1 MTSRRVLT
9 GVFIALFLGLQ
20 YRLWVGESSFAHVDG
35 LKKQVAQQ
43 EASNERRKRRNE
55 VLKAEII
62 DLKSGVDAIEEKAR
76 TEWGLVKPDETF
88 YLLVEKDKSDP

>member
-1 MTSRRVLT
+1 MTKRRSI
-9 GVFIALFLGLQ
+9 IAILLLLLAGLQ

-35 LKKQVAQQ
+35 LSSQ
-43 EASNERRKRRNE
+43 ASKLQAANATKKRRND

-62 DLKSGVDAIEEKAR
+62 ELKSGLEAVEEKAR

-88 YLLVEKDKSDP
+88 YLLVDKDKP

>member
-1 MTSRRVLT
+1 MTKRRSLIAVLLMLL
-9 GVFIALFLGLQ
+9 AGLQ

-35 LKKQVAQQ
+35 LSGRVEALSVSNQSKQ
-43 EASNERRKRRNE
+43 RRND

-62 DLKSGVDAIEEKAR
+62 ELKNGLDAVEEKAR

-88 YLLVEKDKSDP
+88 YLLVEKDGS